1 MRWRRCLEDATVD
14 FVSAFVRVRAHA
26 GSCGVCFTADRF
38 SVVGLLLLLTC
49 ESFEVWS
56 MKSENSHT
64 KSIYINLRMAYTFL
78 TVLMNASLGIE
89 SET

>member
-1 MRWRRCLEDATVD
+1 
-14 FVSAFVRVRAHA
+14 
-26 GSCGVCFTADRF
+26 
-38 SVVGLLLLLTC
+38 
-49 ESFEVWS
+49 